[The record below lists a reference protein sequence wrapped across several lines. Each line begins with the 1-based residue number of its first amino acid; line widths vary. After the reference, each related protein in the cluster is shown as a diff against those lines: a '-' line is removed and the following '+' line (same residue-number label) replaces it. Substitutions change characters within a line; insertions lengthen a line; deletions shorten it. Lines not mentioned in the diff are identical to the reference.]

1 MDRYGAVGVADM
13 SLLRRGMVIDVN
25 LNPAK
30 GSETGKIRPCVI
42 VTNDTYNARVPV
54 IQVVPLT
61 AWSERKTRVIT
72 NVEIISSSRN
82 GLTKKSVADCLQ
94 TRPIDHR
101 TRLVKIRGELEDED
115 MVKIGDALRIVF
127 DMM

>member
-1 MDRYGAVGVADM
+1 M
-13 SLLRRGMVIDVN
+13 SQLRRGMVIDVN
-25 LNPAK
+25 LDPTK

-42 VTNDTYNARVPV
+42 VTNNTYNARVPV

-61 AWSERKTRVIT
+61 AWSARKARIIT
-72 NVEIISSSRN
+72 NVDVVPSSRN

-101 TRLVKIRGELEDED
+101 ARLVKVRGELEDEV
-115 MVKIGDALRIVF
+115 MTKIDDALKIVF
-127 DMM
+127 DLV